1 MPEIKRD
8 IEIVNRLGMHARP
21 AARLVQLTSRFSS
34 DIIFKR
40 DSDEVNGKSIMGV
53 LMLAAPYG
61 SRITVIVR
69 GDDAEV
75 AVNEIEDL
83 FRSKFGED

>member
-1 MPEIKRD
+1 MPEIKKE

-53 LMLAAPYG
+53 LMLASPYG
-61 SRITVIVR
+61 SIITVIAR

-75 AVNEIEDL
+75 AVDEIEAL

>member
-1 MPEIKRD
+1 MPEVKRE

-61 SRITVIVR
+61 SIITVIAR

-75 AVNEIEDL
+75 AVNEIKAL

>member
-1 MPEIKRD
+1 MPEVKKE

-40 DSDEVNGKSIMGV
+40 NSDEVNGKSIMGV

-61 SRITVIVR
+61 TIITVIAR
-69 GDDAEV
+69 GDDAEA
-75 AVNEIEDL
+75 AVNEIEEL

>member
-1 MPEIKRD
+1 MPEVKKEIK
-8 IEIVNRLGMHARP
+8 IVNRLGMHARP

-40 DSDEVNGKSIMGV
+40 GSDQVNGKSIMGV

-61 SRITVIVR
+61 STITVIAR
-69 GDDAEV
+69 GDDADT
-75 AVNEIEDL
+75 AINEIEDL
-83 FRSKFGED
+83 FRSKFGEE

>member
-1 MPEIKRD
+1 MPEVKKE

-40 DSDEVNGKSIMGV
+40 GSDQVNGKSIMGV

-61 SRITVIVR
+61 STIKVIAR
-69 GDDAEV
+69 GDDA
-75 AVNEIEDL
+75 AAAINEIEDL
-83 FRSKFGED
+83 FRSKFGEE

>member
-1 MPEIKRD
+1 MPEVKRE

>member
-1 MPEIKRD
+1 MPEVKKE

-40 DSDEVNGKSIMGV
+40 NSDEVNGKSIMGV

-61 SRITVIVR
+61 TIITVIAR
-69 GDDAEV
+69 GDDAEA

>member
-1 MPEIKRD
+1 MPEVKKE
-8 IEIVNRLGMHARP
+8 IEVVNRLGMHARP

-40 DSDEVNGKSIMGV
+40 GSDQVNGKSIMGV

-61 SRITVIVR
+61 STITVIAR
-69 GDDAEV
+69 GDDA
-75 AVNEIEDL
+75 ATAINEIEDL
-83 FRSKFGED
+83 FRSKFGEE

>member
-1 MPEIKRD
+1 MLEVKRE

-61 SRITVIVR
+61 SIITVIAR

-75 AVNEIEDL
+75 AVNEIEAL
-83 FRSKFGED
+83 FQSKFGED

>member
-1 MPEIKRD
+1 MPEIKRE

-34 DIIFKR
+34 DITFKR
-40 DSDEVNGKSIMGV
+40 DGDEVNGKSIMGV

-61 SRITVIVR
+61 SIITVIAR
-69 GDDAEV
+69 GDDAE
-75 AVNEIEDL
+75 AAANEIEDL
-83 FRSKFGED
+83 FRNKFGED

>member
-1 MPEIKRD
+1 MQEIKRE
-8 IEIVNRLGMHARP
+8 IEVVNRLGMHARP
-21 AARLVQLTSRFSS
+21 AARLVQLTSQFSS

-61 SRITVIVR
+61 SIITVIAR
-69 GDDAEV
+69 GDDAEA
-75 AVNEIEDL
+75 AVNAIEDL

>member
-1 MPEIKRD
+1 MPEVKKE

-40 DSDEVNGKSIMGV
+40 GSDQVNGKSIMGV

-61 SRITVIVR
+61 STITVIAR
-69 GDDAEV
+69 GDDA
-75 AVNEIEDL
+75 ASAINEIEDL
-83 FRSKFGED
+83 FRSKFGEE

>member
-1 MPEIKRD
+1 MPEVKKE

-21 AARLVQLTSRFSS
+21 AARLVQLTSRFSC
-34 DIIFKR
+34 DILFKR

-61 SRITVIVR
+61 SIITIIAR
-69 GDDAEV
+69 GDDAEA
-75 AVNEIEDL
+75 AVDEIEAL